1 MAYQFKKKK
10 ATITLGANP
19 GEKFLAAVAN
29 NRPLKTDELIKFIE
43 RAGTISEQDI
53 RILFGALAEVIDENI
68 AIGRAVNFKDLGVFS
83 PNFRVSGETTPEKAG
98 VKNIKKVV
106 VNFRPAVKFRN
117 EMNKAKVVET
127 AKFKLKHE

>member
-10 ATITLGANP
+10 ALITLGANP

-29 NRPLKTDELIKFIE
+29 NRPLKTDELVRFIE

-68 AIGRAVNFKDLGVFS
+68 AIG
-83 PNFRVSGETTPEKAG
+83 
-98 VKNIKKVV
+98 
-106 VNFRPAVKFRN
+106 
-117 EMNKAKVVET
+117 
-127 AKFKLKHE
+127 